1 AALPRPRPRRLGARR
16 ARRRGRRGRALALR
30 PRAPRPPRERARRDL
45 ALRRA
50 DPPRDDPRPP
60 RRRAH
65 PDAPLRA
72 LVLLGALAGALRALR
87 GRLRRP
93 DGRGV
98 RDDRG
103 EPPDRLEPA
112 PARRAQGRLGRR
124 AQPGRRDPDRRRR
137 GRGRGQGPRAHAR
150 LRRQPGGERAVV
162 LRRRLVP
169 DGRPRPLRRRRLPRA
184 RGTDQ
189 GADHPRRREHL
200 AVRDRGRARRPP
212 ERGRRRGVRD
222 PRPALRG
229 GGRRGGR
236 ARRRRRRG
244 GAARLVRRAA
254 RALQGAEAD
263 LPARRDPA
271 HADREAPAREDRR
284 AADRRRPVKVVV
296 LGAGAIGAYV
306 GAALARGGTE
316 VTLVARG
323 EHLRA
328 LRERGVRVLS
338 PRGDFEAH
346 PPATD
351 DWEAVADAD
360 AVFLGLKAYSLPEA
374 APRLGALLRPGTA
387 LVAAQNGIPWWYF
400 ESHGG
405 PLDGLVLESV
415 DPGGVIARSL
425 PRGCAVGCVVYCS
438 TELVEPGVVRHLEGT
453 RFSLGEPDRSESERC
468 RALSEAFRAGGLKA
482 PVERDLRNEIWLK
495 LLGNA

>member
-1 AALPRPRPRRLGARR
+1 
-16 ARRRGRRGRALALR
+16 
-30 PRAPRPPRERARRDL
+30 
-45 ALRRA
+45 
-50 DPPRDDPRPP
+50 
-60 RRRAH
+60 
-65 PDAPLRA
+65 
-72 LVLLGALAGALRALR
+72 
-87 GRLRRP
+87 
-93 DGRGV
+93 
-98 RDDRG
+98 
-103 EPPDRLEPA
+103 
-112 PARRAQGRLGRR
+112 
-124 AQPGRRDPDRRRR
+124 
-137 GRGRGQGPRAHAR
+137 
-150 LRRQPGGERAVV
+150 
-162 LRRRLVP
+162 
-169 DGRPRPLRRRRLPRA
+169 
-184 RGTDQ
+184 
-189 GADHPRRREHL
+189 
-200 AVRDRGRARRPP
+200 
-212 ERGRRRGVRD
+212 
-222 PRPALRG
+222 
-229 GGRRGGR
+229 
-236 ARRRRRRG
+236 
-244 GAARLVRRAA
+244 AA

-316 VTLVARG
+316 GTLVARG

-328 LRERGVRVLS
+328 LRERGLRVLS

-346 PPATD
+346 PPATH
-351 DWEAVADAD
+351 DWEAVAEAD

-495 LLGNA
+495 LLGNATFNPVSALTGATLAQLGSTAEMRATLRAAFGEIAAVAERLGVTFPVSLDRRLEAGFAVGEHRTSMLQDLERGKPLEHRCLSGAVLELAERVGVEAPCLATIHACVALLDELSQNRHEAVADTVRVSR